1 MDLLLIA
8 ILAILGLGT
17 LVVGALAMGVPIPG
31 LSGGKSPLRSSLQ
44 NLSASQRQQTGTTRA
59 GRSGS
64 PRAVAGVGG
73 ELSIKKKATT
83 SKLTLKKKLK
93 YAQWSMPPTV
103 FYFCSAG
110 ISLFVFTICFLR
122 FNIVFQILSF
132 FAGPMFMGWLLNL
145 RIVSRFKEFDADYPQ
160 FLLSVV
166 SLLKTGMN
174 VMSALESSARG
185 LEDGS
190 LTRSEVEL
198 MIERLRYGVSED
210 KSIGAFGE
218 DIYHPEIELFVQALL
233 LSRRVGGTLSDTLER
248 LARQVR
254 KRQFFRSSAQ
264 AAVSM
269 QRGSIWFIILILVL
283 MESYLYVVYPEVVV
297 GSLRDEL
304 GWQIWQVALLFILAG
319 IFWVRAITNL
329 RI

>member
-1 MDLLLIA
+1 MDWVLIGIIALLMLGTAFIA
-8 ILAILGLGT
+8 ALVLGL
-17 LVVGALAMGVPIPG
+17 PIPG
-31 LSGGKSPLRSSLQ
+31 FSSARQSPRTNLQ
-44 NLSASQRQQTGTTRA
+44 NLVAAQRQQPGNA
-59 GRSGS
+59 GRNRSG
-64 PRAVAGVGG
+64 AVR
-73 ELSIKKKATT
+73 STT
-83 SKLTLKKKLK
+83 SASIEIPGRKVSTSRLTLKKRLK

-103 FYFCSAG
+103 FHFCEAG
-110 ISLFVFTICFLR
+110 ISLFALTICLLK
-122 FNIVFQILSF
+122 FNIAFQVLSVLT
-132 FAGPMFMGWLLNL
+132 GPIFMRWLLQL
-145 RIVSRFKEFDADYPQ
+145 KISSRFKQFDADYPQ

-174 VMSALESSARG
+174 VMSALEASARG
-185 LEDGS
+185 LEEGS

-254 KRQFFRSSAQ
+254 RRQFFRSSAM

-269 QRGSIWFIILILVL
+269 QRGSIWFIIAILVGI
-283 MESYLYVVYPEVVV
+283 ESYLYVIYPEAVV
-297 GSLRDEL
+297 GAFKDEM
-304 GWQIWQVALLFILAG
+304 GWQIWQVSVLIIIGG
-319 IFWVRAITNL
+319 IFWVRQITKI